1 MITLLILIADMWY
14 YMFTGNSFLYYGP
27 QGIMICVYI
36 FVGTLFLMAEYL
48 TLMQIADSA
57 AAKRAALDH
66 QRNLNE
72 LNTKNLWG
80 EK

>member
-27 QGIMICVYI
+27 DGIMAVVYI
-36 FVGTLFLMAEYL
+36 FVGVLFVMAEYSVL
-48 TLMQIADSA
+48 TTVSDSA
-57 AAKRAALDH
+57 TERAALDH
-66 QRNLNE
+66 QRKLNE
-72 LNTKNLWG
+72 LNNKSMWG